1 MHSSGSGPAVAPEPA
16 GIIDNPGTPVASGMS
31 TAAGPS
37 ALDEDRADVAAVSL
51 VGGQQGSA
59 EAEGSAK
66 EVAGQTATASPAQS
80 LDQAKVPREI
90 RLAFAGAWP
99 WSVNVDRDDLYSQ
112 ASTVHS
118 VLACLPAE
126 HNGSHTC
133 VGVIMCILT
142 SSCLLMTYLL

>member
-66 EVAGQTATASPAQS
+66 EVAGQTATAPPAQS

-99 WSVNVDRDDLYSQ
+99 WSVNVIGMTC
-112 ASTVHS
+112 TVRHLQYTVFLLVCLQNTMGHIL
-118 VLACLPAE
+118 VLE
-126 HNGSHTC
+126 
-133 VGVIMCILT
+133 
-142 SSCLLMTYLL
+142 